1 MTKYRPGLMQKNQRA
16 EDVTS
21 RLYDRKVAVAT
32 RAQVSSGD
40 LLATE
45 FELPA
50 FLCHLTRQHT
60 ADPDQNKVP
69 TLSYIHTLMFGRNK
83 TGLDEKKYQKNHS
96 LDYCF
101 CLLVWQS
108 ENNLYWIRKN

>member
-1 MTKYRPGLMQKNQRA
+1 MCGFYAQQWELDDGGPGRSSEHLTFCYFFCSSQNLDFQPSFHRLLLQKLQDAVPGLMQKNQRA

-32 RAQVSSGD
+32 RAQASSGD

-60 ADPDQNKVP
+60 ADPVGK
-69 TLSYIHTLMFGRNK
+69 
-83 TGLDEKKYQKNHS
+83 
-96 LDYCF
+96 
-101 CLLVWQS
+101 
-108 ENNLYWIRKN
+108 